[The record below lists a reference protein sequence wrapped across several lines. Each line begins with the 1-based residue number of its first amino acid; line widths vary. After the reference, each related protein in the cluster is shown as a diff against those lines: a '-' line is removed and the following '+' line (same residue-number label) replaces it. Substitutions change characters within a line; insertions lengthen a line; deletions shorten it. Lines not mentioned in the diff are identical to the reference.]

1 MKENTIAKKS
11 YYCISF
17 LFLLAIWLVGTPVK
31 AQDVVVSPSTGKLIA
46 AFTSDKTDATEIGF
60 QNGNSALWRHNQLP
74 LTITVADDG
83 TLTAGNEL
91 ANPAGNLDVSG
102 DKIVFLGGSIQDSY
116 MLVSL
121 PRGYR
126 FTGYSITLQNNLNGV
141 TAFGQTRGAIDK
153 WFYETN
159 STFDWNNPLGTA
171 KDANGN
177 TTMSSTDNQEKFGE
191 FTLSRQ
197 GNDMGNRLYFI
208 LHKGSDA
215 FFGVTIKSFELQFT
229 IDKFT
234 VALNANPTSVKKC
247 LVEAPFKINK
257 PELGEIKPHSKNDK
271 TYYSYSYEN
280 VADMIAYNSLYQ
292 KDAVK
297 DGKAADV
304 ATKKTISCL
313 VNGGEKWFGLGN
325 NTYYVESPTTIKSNS
340 KDMPVGY
347 RITGAKLTCSWGTSS
362 PSGYVI
368 TYNNG
373 DEFYYLGLEGG
384 GNYLKFSTTPSVWQM
399 DDQGHLYQGDQYI
412 YLDRYYNL
420 YTQGG
425 SSYYD
430 NSYYYSADTFKIED
444 GKLTY
449 EVKEEDEDGNTYYLT
464 YYLTYTDDGYAYM
477 AIDPSK
483 AVNIFTNSEYTAPSQ
498 PYTVK
503 LYGTNTKDP
512 VKTAR
517 ISSNNSSEELEVTGL
532 NNDAVKFVVEGLPE
546 GSQALVSVELTMEA
560 LNPYIHS
567 LDIVSHDNNSSTTIR
582 QTFTASNFM
591 VRGEHFTFHVPEN
604 QQGAW
609 WFSFENLKSDYADDT
624 YYDYKGTGNSRYCFV
639 SSKYYT
645 ENTDLYNA
653 DPNASYEN
661 KVYTETA
668 GDKPFRF
675 SNIDDLVNT
684 STSQDIK
691 YLEEYP
697 FTLEDYGK
705 ENFVKF
711 ELGDGKKNIAYLF
724 TCDETRYN
732 IAPTTATQH
741 RYYAYY
747 LMDIEIEKK
756 VYKPLFTFKK
766 VYDSSLATT
775 ADGKDDTSSQWG
787 VEVTTT
793 EQDGTGYG
801 YLSLNTIM
809 DGLKAAIHEET
820 TTDQPTTMK
829 QLLYMDLSKLSEVIV
844 SENPDT
850 PPYADALAKLSPNAV
865 IYLPYGTTVNNTDNC
880 AAPASKG
887 GAFYATRNIILTD
900 KSPLYIPYQINV
912 RAEHYA
918 KYTRNITVSKYGKAQ
933 NATIMLPFTLSIN
946 DKGEHTNSGKDGDQL
961 SFTVNKLQGSNCISN
976 DQGGDE
982 INEGKGYYVHF
993 IPYTSSTEH
1002 TEANVPYMVHVTK
1015 TNTSS
1020 EENVSFT
1027 ALEYG
1032 SNIMATTQVGL
1043 DGKITGSPCKGIY
1056 DNKNVILTP
1065 VATYC
1070 GMQLDKN
1077 KDKCFYWGN
1086 NVFNS
1091 SWTLSANYD
1100 KVNMRPFR
1108 SLFSCEGFPSAKAAT
1123 LYAFFGENTATATG
1137 ISNVEQ
1143 KTDGLTIEGTAGAL
1157 LIRSPYS
1164 QTLDIRN
1171 TQGILVKRVALR
1183 AGEQSETYLPAG
1195 IYIAAGKKVM
1205 VK

>member
-1 MKENTIAKKS
+1 
-11 YYCISF
+11 
-17 LFLLAIWLVGTPVK
+17 
-31 AQDVVVSPSTGKLIA
+31 
-46 AFTSDKTDATEIGF
+46 
-60 QNGNSALWRHNQLP
+60 
-74 LTITVADDG
+74 
-83 TLTAGNEL
+83 
-91 ANPAGNLDVSG
+91 
-102 DKIVFLGGSIQDSY
+102 
-116 MLVSL
+116 
-121 PRGYR
+121 
-126 FTGYSITLQNNLNGV
+126 
-141 TAFGQTRGAIDK
+141 
-153 WFYETN
+153 
-159 STFDWNNPLGTA
+159 
-171 KDANGN
+171 
-177 TTMSSTDNQEKFGE
+177 
-191 FTLSRQ
+191 
-197 GNDMGNRLYFI
+197 
-208 LHKGSDA
+208 
-215 FFGVTIKSFELQFT
+215 
-229 IDKFT
+229 
-234 VALNANPTSVKKC
+234 
-247 LVEAPFKINK
+247 
-257 PELGEIKPHSKNDK
+257 
-271 TYYSYSYEN
+271 
-280 VADMIAYNSLYQ
+280 
-292 KDAVK
+292 
-297 DGKAADV
+297 
-304 ATKKTISCL
+304 
-313 VNGGEKWFGLGN
+313 
-325 NTYYVESPTTIKSNS
+325 
-340 KDMPVGY
+340 
-347 RITGAKLTCSWGTSS
+347 
-362 PSGYVI
+362 
-368 TYNNG
+368 
-373 DEFYYLGLEGG
+373 
-384 GNYLKFSTTPSVWQM
+384 M

-412 YLDRYYNL
+412 YLDSNYNL
-420 YTQGG
+420 YTHQE
-425 SSYYD
+425 D
-430 NSYYYSADTFKIED
+430 SYYYYYYYNIVSAATFAIED

-449 EVKEEDEDGNTYYLT
+449 KEYGNT
-464 YYLTYTDDGYAYM
+464 YYLTYTDDGDAELTTNS
-477 AIDPSK
+477 SK

-503 LYGTNTKDP
+503 LYGTDPNTNNP
-512 VKTAR
+512 LTET
-517 ISSNNSSEELEVTGL
+517 ISSADDPKVLEVTGL

-591 VRGEHFTFHVPEN
+591 VRGEHFTFHVPED
-604 QQGAW
+604 QKGAW

-645 ENTDLYNA
+645 ENTDLYNPA
-653 DPNASYEN
+653 SPNAPYTD
-661 KVYTETA
+661 KVNSVTA

-697 FTLEDYGK
+697 FSLKAYKDAGGHFGTFTLD
-705 ENFVKF
+705 
-711 ELGDGKKNIAYLF
+711 DQKKNIAYLF

-775 ADGKDDTSSQWG
+775 ANGDDTSSQWG

-793 EQDGTGYG
+793 EPDGTGYG
-801 YLSLNTIM
+801 YLSLSTIM
-809 DGLKAAIHEET
+809 KELKNALQNENPKDHPAK
-820 TTDQPTTMK
+820 MR
-829 QLLYMDLSKLSEVIV
+829 QLLYMDLSKLNEVIV
-844 SENPDT
+844 PENPDT
-850 PPYADALAKLSPNAV
+850 PPYADALAELSPNAV

-880 AAPASKG
+880 AAATTKE
-887 GAFYATRNIILTD
+887 GAFYATGNIILTD

-933 NATIMLPFTLSIN
+933 NATIMLPFTLSI
-946 DKGEHTNSGKDGDQL
+946 DGKGEHTNSGDAGDKL
-961 SFTVNKLQGSNCISN
+961 SFTVNTLQKNNCISN
-976 DQGGDE
+976 GQGDGGDE
-982 INEGKGYYVHF
+982 INEGKGWYVHF

-1015 TNTSS
+1015 APND
-1020 EENVSFT
+1020 EDVSFT

-1032 SNIMATTQVGL
+1032 SNIMATTQVGT
-1043 DGKITGSPCKGIY
+1043 DGKITGDPCTGIY
-1056 DNKNVILTP
+1056 DNKNVTLTP

-1077 KDKCFYWGN
+1077 QDKCFYWGN

-1171 TQGILVKRVALR
+1171 TQGILVKRVTLR

>member
-31 AQDVVVSPSTGKLIA
+31 AQDVVVSPTTGKLIA
-46 AFTSDKTDATEIGF
+46 AYTSGKEEGF
-60 QNGNSALWRHNQLP
+60 GNGSSALWRHNQLP

-102 DKIVFLGGSIQDSY
+102 DKIVFLGGSTQDSY

-141 TAFGQTRGAIDK
+141 TAFGRTWGAIDK
-153 WFYETN
+153 KFCETKRDYETV
-159 STFDWNNPLGTA
+159 LGTA
-171 KDANGN
+171 KDAKDNK
-177 TTMSSTDNQEKFGE
+177 TETMSGNDTQTSFGE

-197 GNDMGNRLYFI
+197 SNDMGNRLYFR
-208 LHKGSDA
+208 LYRGSNA

-234 VALNANPTSVKKC
+234 VALNANPISENEKKS

-257 PELGEIKPHSKNDK
+257 PELGEIMPHSKNGK
-271 TYYSYSYEN
+271 TYYYSYSYEN

-292 KDAVK
+292 KDAVDE
-297 DGKAADV
+297 DGNASEDV
-304 ATKKTISCL
+304 AKKKTISCL
-313 VNGGEKWFGLGN
+313 VNGGKKWFGLGN
-325 NTYYVESPTTIKSNS
+325 NTYFVESPTTIKNANG

-347 RITGAKLTCSWGTSS
+347 RITGAKLTCSWGTNS
-362 PSGYVI
+362 PTAGYVI

-373 DEFYYLGLEGG
+373 DEFYYLGIGR
-384 GNYLKFSTTPSVWQM
+384 GNKLKFTTSPSVWQM
-399 DDQGHLYQGDQYI
+399 DTQGRLHQGKQYI
-412 YLDRYYNL
+412 YKYNNNL
-420 YTQGG
+420 YTG
-425 SSYYD
+425 SSNY
-430 NSYYYSADTFKIED
+430 ADRFAINDE

-449 EVKEEDEDGNTYYLT
+449 EEDWLDT
-464 YYLTYTDDGYAYM
+464 YYLTYTTNGDAELTNNS
-477 AIDPSK
+477 SK
-483 AVNIFTNSEYTAPSQ
+483 AVNIFTNSAYNVPTSN
-498 PYTVK
+498 YTVK

-512 VKTAR
+512 VLTET
-517 ISSNNSSEELEVTGL
+517 ISSADDSKGKELEVTGL
-532 NNDAVKFVVEGLPE
+532 NNDAVMFTVEGLK
-546 GSQALVSVELTMEA
+546 GNSQALVSVELTMEA

-567 LDIVSHDNNSSTTIR
+567 LDIVSHDKNSSATIR
-582 QTFTASNFM
+582 KTFTASNFM

-604 QQGAW
+604 QEAPW
-609 WFSFENLKSDYADDT
+609 WFSFENLKSDYADNT
-624 YYDYKGTGNSRYCFV
+624 YYDGTGTGNSRYCFV
-639 SSKYYT
+639 TSKYYT
-645 ENTDLYNA
+645 DNTNLYKA
-653 DPNASYEN
+653 KPNAPYTD
-661 KVYTETA
+661 KVNSVTA

-675 SNIDDLVNT
+675 SNIDELVN
-684 STSQDIK
+684 SNTSQDSK

-697 FTLEDYGK
+697 FSLKAYEDAGGHFGTFTLDDQK
-705 ENFVKF
+705 E
-711 ELGDGKKNIAYLF
+711 NIAYLF

-756 VYKPLFTFKK
+756 KYKPQFTFQK
-766 VYDSSLATT
+766 VYNSSLATT
-775 ADGKDDTSSQWG
+775 DKGDDTSSQWG

-793 EQDGTGYG
+793 DQDGTGY
-801 YLSLNTIM
+801 LSLSTIM
-809 DGLKAAIHEET
+809 DGLDKALKDKTNTNH
-820 TTDQPTTMK
+820 PTTKK
-829 QLLYMDLSKLSEVIV
+829 QLLYMDLSKLDEVIV
-844 SENPDT
+844 PENPDT

-865 IYLPYGTTVNNTDNC
+865 LYLPYGTTVTNTDNC
-880 AAPASKG
+880 AAATTKE
-887 GAFYATRNIILTD
+887 GAFYATGNIILTD

-933 NATIMLPFTLSIN
+933 NATIMLPFTLSI
-946 DKGEHTNSGKDGDQL
+946 DGKGEHTNSGDAGDKL
-961 SFTVNKLQGSNCISN
+961 SFTVNTLQKNNCISN
-976 DQGGDE
+976 GQGDGGDE
-982 INEGKGYYVHF
+982 INEGKGWYVHF

-1015 TNTSS
+1015 APND
-1020 EENVSFT
+1020 EDVSFT

-1032 SNIMATTQVGL
+1032 SNIMPTQVGQDGTITMDETCTGTY
-1043 DGKITGSPCKGIY
+1043 DGKTIT
-1056 DNKNVILTP
+1056 LTP
-1065 VATYC
+1065 KATYS
-1070 GMQLDKN
+1070 GTQVDKM

-1091 SWTLSANYD
+1091 SWTLSDRYTYVDA
-1100 KVNMRPFR
+1100 MPFR
-1108 SLFSCEGFPSAKAAT
+1108 AWLACEGISAAKAAT
-1123 LYAFFGENTATATG
+1123 LYAVFGENTTPATG

-1143 KTDGLTIEGTAGAL
+1143 SSDELTIEGSTGAL
-1157 LIRSPYS
+1157 TIVSPS
-1164 QTLDIRN
+1164 DRVLDIRN
-1171 TQGILVKRVALR
+1171 TQGMLFKRVALR
-1183 AGEQSETYLPAG
+1183 AGEQVVTSLPSG
-1195 IYIAAGKKVM
+1195 IYLVAGKKVI

>member
-46 AFTSDKTDATEIGF
+46 ALTYEGEVGF
-60 QNGNSALWRHNQLP
+60 ENGCSALWRHNQLP

-83 TLTAGNEL
+83 KLTAGNEL
-91 ANPAGNLDVSG
+91 ANPAGNLFVRDG
-102 DKIVFLGGSIQDSY
+102 KIVFYGGKPYDSY

-141 TAFGQTRGAIDK
+141 QAIGETWEATNK
-153 WFYETN
+153 WFYETK
-159 STFDWNNPLGTA
+159 SDYTTILGTA
-171 KDANGN
+171 KDTEGN
-177 TTMSSTDNQEKFGE
+177 TKMSSTDTKEKFGE

-197 GNDMGNRLYFI
+197 GTDMGNRLYFI
-208 LHKGSDA
+208 LHRGSNA

-234 VALNANPTSVKKC
+234 VALNANPTSVKKS

-257 PELGEIKPHSKNDK
+257 PELGEIKPHSKPGSN

-292 KDAVK
+292 HDAVEA
-297 DGKAADV
+297 GKAADV
-304 ATKKTISCL
+304 AKKKTISCL
-313 VNGGEKWFGLGN
+313 VNGGKKWFGLGN
-325 NTYYVESPTTIKSNS
+325 NTYYVESPTTIKNAND

-347 RITGAKLTCSWGTSS
+347 RITGAKLTCSWGTNS
-362 PSGYVI
+362 PTSGYVI

-373 DEFYYLGLEGG
+373 DEFYYLGIGR
-384 GNYLKFSTTPSVWQM
+384 GNKLKFTTSPSVWQM
-399 DDQGHLYQGDQYI
+399 DTQGRLHQGKQYI
-412 YLDRYYNL
+412 YKYNNNL
-420 YTQGG
+420 YTG
-425 SSYYD
+425 SNNY
-430 NSYYYSADTFKIED
+430 ADRFAINDE

-449 EVKEEDEDGNTYYLT
+449 EEDWLDT
-464 YYLTYTDDGYAYM
+464 YYLTYTTNGDAELTT
-477 AIDPSK
+477 DPSK
-483 AVNIFTNSEYTAPSQ
+483 AVNIFTNSAYTVPASK
-498 PYTVK
+498 YTVK
-503 LYGTNTKDP
+503 LYGTDANNP
-512 VKTAR
+512 VQTEE
-517 ISSNNSSEELEVTGL
+517 ISSAVDSKEKELKVTGL
-532 NNDAVKFVVEGLPE
+532 NNDAVKFEVEGLTD

-567 LDIVSHDNNSSTTIR
+567 LDIVSHDGNNSSATIR
-582 QTFTASNFM
+582 KTFTASNFM

-604 QQGAW
+604 QEAPW
-609 WFSFENLKSDYADDT
+609 WFSFENLKSNYADNT
-624 YYDYKGTGNSRYCFV
+624 YYDGEGTGNSRYCFV

-645 ENTDLYNA
+645 DNTNLYNA
-653 DPNASYEN
+653 DPDASYEN
-661 KVYTETA
+661 KVKTETA
-668 GDKPFRF
+668 GTKPFRF

-684 STSQDIK
+684 SQSQESK

-697 FTLEDYGK
+697 FNLDAYDKQAGGK
-705 ENFVKF
+705 FEKF
-711 ELGDGKKNIAYLF
+711 ELKDKEDKTAYLF

-809 DGLKAAIHEET
+809 EGLKTALQDEN
-820 TTDQPTTMK
+820 TTDHPTKMR
-829 QLLYMDLSKLSEVIV
+829 QLLYMDLSKLNEVIV
-844 SENPDT
+844 TENPQK
-850 PPYADALAKLSPNAV
+850 PPYAEALASLSPNAV
-865 IYLPYGTTVNNTDNC
+865 IYLPYGTTVTNTDNC
-880 AAPASKG
+880 AAPNTKDG
-887 GAFYATRNIILTD
+887 DFYATRNIILTD
-900 KSPLYIPYQINV
+900 KSPIYIPYKIIV
-912 RAEHYA
+912 PAEHYA
-918 KYTRNITVSKYGKAQ
+918 KYTRNITISKYGKAQ
-933 NATIMLPFTLSIN
+933 NATLILPFELNIDGN
-946 DKGEHTNSGKDGDQL
+946 GVHTNSGQAGDNL
-961 SFTVNKLQGSNCISN
+961 SFTVNTLQKSNCISKE
-976 DQGGDE
+976 QSRDE
-982 INEGKGYYVHF
+982 INEGKGWYVHF
-993 IPYTSSTEH
+993 VPYISSTKH
-1002 TEANVPYMVHVTK
+1002 TEANVPYMIHVTK
-1015 TNTSS
+1015 VSS
-1020 EENVSFT
+1020 DNDVSFT
-1027 ALEYG
+1027 ALQYG
-1032 SNIMATTQVGL
+1032 SNIMPTQVEP
-1043 DGKITGSPCKGIY
+1043 DGTITMKENCSGTY
-1056 DNKNVILTP
+1056 DGHNITLTP
-1065 VATYC
+1065 KATYS
-1070 GMQLDKN
+1070 GTQVDKM

-1091 SWTLSANYD
+1091 SWTLSDRYQYVDA
-1100 KVNMRPFR
+1100 MPFR
-1108 SLFSCEGFPSAKAAT
+1108 AWLACEGVPSAKAAT
-1123 LYAFFGENTATATG
+1123 LYAVFGENTTPATG

-1143 KTDGLTIEGTAGAL
+1143 SSDELTIEGSTGAL
-1157 LIRSPYS
+1157 TIVSPS
-1164 QTLDIRN
+1164 DRVLDIHN
-1171 TQGILVKRVALR
+1171 TQGMLFKRVALR
-1183 AGEQSETYLPAG
+1183 AGEQVVTSLPSG
-1195 IYIAAGKKVM
+1195 IYLVAGKKVI

>member
-1 MKENTIAKKS
+1 M
-11 YYCISF
+11 
-17 LFLLAIWLVGTPVK
+17 
-31 AQDVVVSPSTGKLIA
+31 
-46 AFTSDKTDATEIGF
+46 
-60 QNGNSALWRHNQLP
+60 
-74 LTITVADDG
+74 
-83 TLTAGNEL
+83 
-91 ANPAGNLDVSG
+91 
-102 DKIVFLGGSIQDSY
+102 
-116 MLVSL
+116 
-121 PRGYR
+121 
-126 FTGYSITLQNNLNGV
+126 
-141 TAFGQTRGAIDK
+141 
-153 WFYETN
+153 
-159 STFDWNNPLGTA
+159 
-171 KDANGN
+171 
-177 TTMSSTDNQEKFGE
+177 
-191 FTLSRQ
+191 
-197 GNDMGNRLYFI
+197 
-208 LHKGSDA
+208 
-215 FFGVTIKSFELQFT
+215 
-229 IDKFT
+229 
-234 VALNANPTSVKKC
+234 
-247 LVEAPFKINK
+247 
-257 PELGEIKPHSKNDK
+257 
-271 TYYSYSYEN
+271 
-280 VADMIAYNSLYQ
+280 
-292 KDAVK
+292 
-297 DGKAADV
+297 
-304 ATKKTISCL
+304 
-313 VNGGEKWFGLGN
+313 
-325 NTYYVESPTTIKSNS
+325 
-340 KDMPVGY
+340 
-347 RITGAKLTCSWGTSS
+347 
-362 PSGYVI
+362 
-368 TYNNG
+368 
-373 DEFYYLGLEGG
+373 
-384 GNYLKFSTTPSVWQM
+384 
-399 DDQGHLYQGDQYI
+399 
-412 YLDRYYNL
+412 
-420 YTQGG
+420 
-425 SSYYD
+425 
-430 NSYYYSADTFKIED
+430 
-444 GKLTY
+444 
-449 EVKEEDEDGNTYYLT
+449 
-464 YYLTYTDDGYAYM
+464 
-477 AIDPSK
+477 
-483 AVNIFTNSEYTAPSQ
+483 
-498 PYTVK
+498 
-503 LYGTNTKDP
+503 
-512 VKTAR
+512 
-517 ISSNNSSEELEVTGL
+517 EVTGL

-591 VRGEHFTFHVPEN
+591 VRGEHFTFHVPED
-604 QQGAW
+604 QKGAW

-645 ENTDLYNA
+645 ENTDLYNPA
-653 DPNASYEN
+653 SPNAPYTD
-661 KVYTETA
+661 KVYSETA
-668 GDKPFRF
+668 GTKPFRF
-675 SNIDDLVNT
+675 SNIDELVNT
-684 STSQDIK
+684 SDAQDRK

-809 DGLKAAIHEET
+809 DGLKAAIHDET
-820 TTDQPTTMK
+820 TTNHPTKMR
-829 QLLYMDLSKLSEVIV
+829 QLLYMDLSKLNEVIV
-844 SENPDT
+844 PENPDT

-865 IYLPYGTTVNNTDNC
+865 LYLPYGTTVNNTDNC
-880 AAPASKG
+880 AAATTKE
-887 GAFYATRNIILTD
+887 GAFYATGNIILTD

-933 NATIMLPFTLSIN
+933 NATIMLPFTLSIDGN
-946 DKGEHTNSGKDGDQL
+946 GEHTNSGKDGDQL
-961 SFTVNKLQGSNCISN
+961 SFTVNKLQENNCISY
-976 DQGGDE
+976 DQGDRGDE
-982 INEGKGYYVHF
+982 INEAKGWYVHF
-993 IPYTSSTEH
+993 VPYTSSTNH

-1015 TNTSS
+1015 APND
-1020 EENVSFT
+1020 EDVSFT

-1043 DGKITGSPCKGIY
+1043 DDKITGDPCTGTY
-1056 DNKNVILTP
+1056 DGQNVTLTP

-1070 GMQLDKN
+1070 GTQLDKN

-1091 SWTLSANYD
+1091 SWTLSANYA
-1100 KVNMRPFR
+1100 KVKVLPFR
-1108 SLFSCEGFPSAKAAT
+1108 SWFSCPGISSAKAAT

>member
-31 AQDVVVSPSTGKLIA
+31 AQNVVVSPSTGKLIA
-46 AFTSDKTDATEIGF
+46 AYTSGTEEGF
-60 QNGNSALWRHNQLP
+60 QNGCSALWRHNQLP

-83 TLTAGNEL
+83 KLTAGKEL
-91 ANPAGNLDVSG
+91 ANPANNLGFRD
-102 DKIVFLGGSIQDSY
+102 DKMVLLGGRKHDSY

-141 TAFGQTRGAIDK
+141 TAFGAKWGAINK

-159 STFDWNNPLGTA
+159 SNFDLSNPLGTA
-171 KDANGN
+171 KDAKGN
-177 TTMSSTDNQEKFGE
+177 TKMSGSNSQDKSGE

-197 GNDMGNRLYFI
+197 GTDMGNRLYFI
-208 LHKGSDA
+208 LHKGQDA
-215 FFGVTIKSFELQFT
+215 LFGVTIKSFELHFS

-234 VALNANPTSVKKC
+234 VALNVNPISENEKKS

-257 PELGEIKPHSKNDK
+257 PELGEIKPHSYNGN
-271 TYYSYSYEN
+271 TYYSYNYEN

-292 KDAVK
+292 QDAVDK
-297 DGKAADV
+297 KTGNASDNV
-304 ATKKTISCL
+304 AKTKTISCL
-313 VNGGEKWFGLGN
+313 VNGGKKWFGLGN
-325 NTYYVESPTTIKSNS
+325 NTYYVESPTTIKNANGT
-340 KDMPVGY
+340 DMPVGY
-347 RITGAKLTCSWGTSS
+347 RITGAKLTCSWGTNS
-362 PSGYVI
+362 PTAGYVI

-373 DEFYYLGLEGG
+373 DEFYYLGIGE
-384 GNYLKFSTTPSVWQM
+384 NNDLKFTTSPSVWQM
-399 DDQGHLYQGDQYI
+399 DDEGHLYQGKQYI
-412 YLDRYYNL
+412 YKKNNNGL
-420 YTQGG
+420 YTG
-425 SSYYD
+425 SSSNY
-430 NSYYYSADTFKIED
+430 AATFKIED

-449 EVKEEDEDGNTYYLT
+449 KT
-464 YYLTYTDDGYAYM
+464 YYLTYTTNGDAELTT
-477 AIDPSK
+477 DPSK
-483 AVNIFTNSEYTAPSQ
+483 AVNIFSNDAYNVPTSD
-498 PYTVK
+498 YTVK
-503 LYGTNTKDP
+503 LFGTNTKKP
-512 VKTAR
+512 VQTET
-517 ISSNNSSEELEVTGL
+517 ISSADDSKEKVLEVTGL
-532 NNDAVKFVVEGLPE
+532 NNDAVMFTVDGLPE

-567 LDIVSHDNNSSTTIR
+567 LDIVSHDDSNGSSKTIT

-591 VRGEHFTFHVPEN
+591 VRGEHFTFHVPKN
-604 QQGAW
+604 QTGAW

-624 YYDYKGTGNSRYCFV
+624 YYDQKGTGNSRYCFV
-639 SSKYYT
+639 SSDYYT
-645 ENTDLYNA
+645 HNTDLYQA
-653 DPNASYEN
+653 KPDASFVD
-661 KVYTETA
+661 KVKTVKA
-668 GDKPFRF
+668 GTKPFRF
-675 SNIDDLVNT
+675 SNIDELVNT

-697 FTLEDYGK
+697 FTLEAYGK
-705 ENFVKF
+705 ENFGKF

-756 VYKPLFTFKK
+756 EYQPKFSFKK

-775 ADGKDDTSSQWG
+775 ANGDDTSSQWG

-793 EQDGTGYG
+793 EQDGTDYG

-809 DGLKAAIHEET
+809 KGLSAAIHGGT
-820 TTDQPTTMK
+820 TSDHPTEMR
-829 QLLYMDLSKLSEVIV
+829 QLLYMDLSKLNEVIV
-844 SENPDT
+844 SENAGVS
-850 PPYADALAKLSPNAV
+850 PYAETLASLSPNAV
-865 IYLPYGTTVNNTDNC
+865 IYLPYGTTVTNTDNC
-880 AAPASKG
+880 AAATTKE
-887 GAFYATRNIILTD
+887 GAFYATGNIILTD

-918 KYTRNITVSKYGKAQ
+918 KYTRNITVSKYGKAR
-933 NATIMLPFTLSIN
+933 NATIMLPFTLSIDGN
-946 DKGEHTNSGKDGDQL
+946 GEHTNSGDAGDGL
-961 SFTVNKLQGSNCISN
+961 SFTVNTLQKEKCISYG
-976 DQGGDE
+976 QREGGNE

-1002 TEANVPYMVHVTK
+1002 TEANVPYMVNVTK
-1015 TNTSS
+1015 APNA
-1020 EENVSFT
+1020 EDVSFT

-1032 SNIMATTQVGL
+1032 SNIMATTQVET
-1043 DGKITGSPCKGIY
+1043 DGKITGDPCTGIY
-1056 DNKNVILTP
+1056 DNKNVTLTP

-1070 GMQLDKN
+1070 GTQLN
-1077 KDKCFYWGN
+1077 KIASKCFYWGN
-1086 NVFNS
+1086 NFFNS

-1100 KVNMRPFR
+1100 KVNIRPFR
-1108 SLFSCEGFPSAKAAT
+1108 SWFSCEGFSTAKAAT

-1171 TQGILVKRVALR
+1171 TQGILVKRVTLR

>member
-60 QNGNSALWRHNQLP
+60 QNGSSALWRHNQLP
-74 LTITVADDG
+74 LTITVADDD

-91 ANPAGNLDVSG
+91 AIPAGNLDVSG

-141 TAFGQTRGAIDK
+141 QAIGETRGAIDK
-153 WFYETN
+153 WFYETK
-159 STFDWNNPLGTA
+159 SDYTTILGTA

-177 TTMSSTDNQEKFGE
+177 TTMSGSNSQDDSGE

-197 GNDMGNRLYFI
+197 SNDMGNRLYFR
-208 LHKGSDA
+208 LHKDDDDEA

-234 VALNANPTSVKKC
+234 VALNANPTSVKKS

-257 PELGEIKPHSKNDK
+257 PELGEIKPHNKNGE

-292 KDAVK
+292 KDAVQ

-373 DEFYYLGLEGG
+373 DEFYYLGLEEGD
-384 GNYLKFSTTPSVWQM
+384 NYLKFSTTPSVWQM

-412 YLDRYYNL
+412 YLNYLYSNYYL
-420 YTQGG
+420 YTQKS

-430 NSYYYSADTFKIED
+430 DSNNYYSAATFNKIED

-449 EVKEEDEDGNTYYLT
+449 KVDGNT
-464 YYLTYTDDGYAYM
+464 YYLTYTDDGYAYLTT
-477 AIDPSK
+477 DSSK
-483 AVNIFTNSEYTAPSQ
+483 AVNIFSNDAYNVPTSD
-498 PYTVK
+498 YTVK
-503 LYGTNTKDP
+503 LYGTDPNTNNP
-512 VKTAR
+512 LTET
-517 ISSNNSSEELEVTGL
+517 ISSADDPKVLEVTGL
-532 NNDAVKFVVEGLPE
+532 NNDAVKFTVEGLSDN
-546 GSQALVSVELTMEA
+546 SQALVSVELTMEA

-567 LDIVSHDNNSSTTIR
+567 LDIVSHDENSSTTIR

-591 VRGEHFTFHVPEN
+591 VRGEHFTFHVPED
-604 QQGAW
+604 QKGAW

-639 SSKYYT
+639 SSDYYT
-645 ENTDLYNA
+645 HNTNLYQANPDA
-653 DPNASYEN
+653 PYTD
-661 KVYTETA
+661 KVNSVTA

-675 SNIDDLVNT
+675 SNIDELVNT
-684 STSQDIK
+684 SQSQESK

-705 ENFVKF
+705 ENFEKF
-711 ELGDGKKNIAYLF
+711 ELGDGKKKTAYLF

-756 VYKPLFTFKK
+756 EYQPKFTFKK
-766 VYDSSLATT
+766 VYNSSLATT
-775 ADGKDDTSSQWG
+775 DKGDDTSSQWG

-793 EQDGTGYG
+793 DQDGKGYG
-801 YLSLNTIM
+801 YLSLKTIM
-809 DGLKAAIHEET
+809 KELKNALQNENPKDHPAK
-820 TTDQPTTMK
+820 MR
-829 QLLYMDLSKLSEVIV
+829 QLLYMDLSKLNEVIV
-844 SENPDT
+844 PENPDT
-850 PPYADALAKLSPNAV
+850 PPYADALAELSPNAV

-880 AAPASKG
+880 AAATTKE
-887 GAFYATRNIILTD
+887 GAFYATGNIILTD

-933 NATIMLPFTLSIN
+933 NATIMLPFTLSIDEN
-946 DKGEHTNSGKDGDQL
+946 GEHTNSGKDGDKL
-961 SFTVNKLQGSNCISN
+961 SFTVNTLQKKNCISYGQG
-976 DQGGDE
+976 DGGDE
-982 INEGKGYYVHF
+982 INEGKGWYVHF
-993 IPYTSSTEH
+993 VPYTSSTKH

-1015 TNTSS
+1015 APND
-1020 EENVSFT
+1020 EDVSFT

-1032 SNIMATTQVGL
+1032 SNIMATTQVGA
-1043 DGKITGSPCKGIY
+1043 DGKITGDPCTGIY
-1056 DNKNVILTP
+1056 DNKNVTLTP
-1065 VATYC
+1065 EATYC
-1070 GMQLDKN
+1070 GTQLDKN

-1091 SWTLSANYD
+1091 SWTLSANYA
-1100 KVNMRPFR
+1100 KVKVLPFR
-1108 SLFSCEGFPSAKAAT
+1108 SWFSCPGISSAKAAT

-1171 TQGILVKRVALR
+1171 IQGILVKRVALR

>member
-1 MKENTIAKKS
+1 MKENTIAKKR

-46 AFTSDKTDATEIGF
+46 AFTSDKSGETEVGF
-60 QNGNSALWRHNQLP
+60 QNGSSALWRHNQLP

-83 TLTAGNEL
+83 TLTAGKEL
-91 ANPAGNLDVSG
+91 ANPAGNLDVRDG
-102 DKIVFLGGSIQDSY
+102 KIVLLGGEEYDNRTPYYGRVSHDSY

-141 TAFGQTRGAIDK
+141 TAFGQTWGAINK

-177 TTMSSTDNQEKFGE
+177 TTMSSTDTQEKFGE

-197 GNDMGNRLYFI
+197 SNDMGNRLYFR
-208 LHKGSDA
+208 LHKNSIA
-215 FFGVTIKSFELQFT
+215 FFGVTIKSFELQFN

-234 VALNANPTSVKKC
+234 VALNANPTSEKKS

-257 PELGEIKPHSKNDK
+257 PELGEIKQHSKNDK

-292 KDAVK
+292 QDAV
-297 DGKAADV
+297 DAGKAADV
-304 ATKKTISCL
+304 ATTKTISCL

-325 NTYYVESPTTIKSNS
+325 NTYYVESPTTIKSNG

-347 RITGAKLTCSWGTSS
+347 RITGAKLTCSWGSNS
-362 PSGYVI
+362 ESGYVI

-373 DEFYYLGLEGG
+373 DEFYYLGLGEG
-384 GNYLKFSTTPSVWQM
+384 NDLKFTTSPSVWQM
-399 DDQGHLYQGDQYI
+399 DEQGHLHQGNQYI
-412 YLDRYYNL
+412 YIDGKDL
-420 YTQGG
+420 YTHKG
-425 SSYYD
+425 SYYGLIIKD
-430 NSYYYSADTFKIED
+430 LAATFSKNN

-449 EVKEEDEDGNTYYLT
+449 EDEDWGTY
-464 YYLTYTDDGYAYM
+464 YYLTYTSNGDAELTT
-477 AIDPSK
+477 DPSK
-483 AVNIFTNSEYTAPSQ
+483 AVSIFSNDKYSVPTSG
-498 PYTVK
+498 YTVE
-503 LYGTNTKDP
+503 LYGTNGDTP
-512 VKTAR
+512 VKTAP
-517 ISSNNSSEELEVTGL
+517 ISSDNTSEDLEVTGL
-532 NNDAVKFVVEGLPE
+532 NNDAVKFVVRGLPK

-567 LDIVSHDNNSSTTIR
+567 LDIVSHGNNSHKTIT

-604 QQGAW
+604 QDDAW
-609 WFSFENLKSDYADDT
+609 WFSFKNLKSDYADNT
-624 YYDYKGTGNSRYCFV
+624 YYDGKGTGNSRYCFV
-639 SSKYYT
+639 TSDYYT
-645 ENTDLYNA
+645 KYPDLYKA
-653 DPNASYEN
+653 DSTASYED
-661 KVYTETA
+661 KVNTVTA

-675 SNIDDLVNT
+675 SNIDELVN
-684 STSQDIK
+684 SNTSQESP

-697 FTLEDYGK
+697 FSLKAYEDAGGNFGTFTLDDQK
-705 ENFVKF
+705 E
-711 ELGDGKKNIAYLF
+711 NIAYLF

-756 VYKPLFTFKK
+756 EYQPQFTFKK
-766 VYDSSLATT
+766 VYDSSFATT
-775 ADGKDDTSSQWG
+775 DKGDDTSSQWG

-793 EQDGTGYG
+793 EQDGKGYG
-801 YLSLNTIM
+801 YLSLSTIM
-809 DGLKAAIHEET
+809 KGLKDALLNENPKDHPAK
-820 TTDQPTTMK
+820 MR
-829 QLLYMDLSKLSEVIV
+829 QLLYMDLSKLNEVIV
-844 SENPDT
+844 PENPDT

-865 IYLPYGTTVNNTDNC
+865 IYLPYGTTVTNTDNC
-880 AAPASKG
+880 AAATTKE
-887 GAFYATRNIILTD
+887 GAFYATGNIILTD
-900 KSPLYIPYQINV
+900 KSPLYIPHQINV

-933 NATIMLPFTLSIN
+933 NATIMLPFTLSI
-946 DKGEHTNSGKDGDQL
+946 DGKGEHTNSGKDGDHL
-961 SFTVNKLQGSNCISN
+961 SFTVNTLQKNNCISN
-976 DQGGDE
+976 GQGDGGDE
-982 INEGKGYYVHF
+982 INEGKGWYVHF

-1015 TNTSS
+1015 APND
-1020 EENVSFT
+1020 EDVSFT

-1032 SNIMATTQVGL
+1032 SNIKATTQVGT
-1043 DGKITGSPCKGIY
+1043 DGKITGDPCTGIY
-1056 DNKNVILTP
+1056 DNKNVTLTP

-1143 KTDGLTIEGTAGAL
+1143 KTDGLTIG
-1157 LIRSPYS
+1157 
-1164 QTLDIRN
+1164 
-1171 TQGILVKRVALR
+1171 KRPIVAYQL
-1183 AGEQSETYLPAG
+1183 
-1195 IYIAAGKKVM
+1195 
-1205 VK
+1205 